1 MIILYKIASVILFP
15 FIEIWLFYRTY
26 KGKEDKKRLGERF
39 GKTKIARPI
48 GRGDIFWVHGVS
60 IGEANSALILID
72 KILKNDKSCTIILT
86 TTTTSSSK
94 IINKEIIKYNG
105 RVIHQFL
112 PIDTLFC
119 VKNFLNYWKFTKV
132 FFIESE
138 IWPNLIYESKNIGC
152 KINLINAR
160 ISNKSYNFWLFA
172 KKFLRIKLF
181 DQFDRIIVQRKED
194 IAKFKNLSN
203 SEILFFGDL
212 KSQSKPLLYDNSTL
226 QIIAKQID
234 NRPVFL
240 CSSTHENEEQEL
252 LKCYQKL
259 KNKFSNLLLIIIPR
273 HINRSTSLQKLFEN
287 YHLAVRS
294 NNDNLTKKTEIYL
307 VDTLA
312 ELGLFYKLCDF
323 TFIGG
328 SIVNAGGHN
337 PYEAIK
343 LQCAVICGNNIF
355 NFEDIYHNLSE
366 NNGCIITKSNNEIID
381 NISKLIEDG
390 KFQKTLVK
398 NSLKVIDNNNFI
410 DELVDILN

>member
-1 MIILYKIASVILFP
+1 
-15 FIEIWLFYRTY
+15 
-26 KGKEDKKRLGERF
+26 
-39 GKTKIARPI
+39 
-48 GRGDIFWVHGVS
+48 
-60 IGEANSALILID
+60 
-72 KILKNDKSCTIILT
+72 
-86 TTTTSSSK
+86 
-94 IINKEIIKYNG
+94 
-105 RVIHQFL
+105 
-112 PIDTLFC
+112 
-119 VKNFLNYWKFTKV
+119 
-132 FFIESE
+132 
-138 IWPNLIYESKNIGC
+138 
-152 KINLINAR
+152 
-160 ISNKSYNFWLFA
+160 
-172 KKFLRIKLF
+172 
-181 DQFDRIIVQRKED
+181 VQRKED